1 MDTIYFLIDGENIDA
16 TLGVNILKRF
26 PRGEE
31 RPRWDR
37 VLHYNPWQ
45 PQRDYPQSAG
55 AALAHHDP
63 ESIAHISEDDS
74 ASVPPSHVT
83 PAIFNHSFHRDASPT
98 QSNSNS
104 TVVSPPSSAEIVA
117 ELMSEEQTNADPRSS
132 AQGLFFLNASQRVA
146 TSFVQALLAIGW
158 QPILLTSQ
166 DPELK
171 IVDIGIQK
179 TIEAIVQDKPGAKVV
194 IASHDVDYLPQIE
207 MLLDAGHE
215 VAVLCFREYLSLSLA
230 ELEDRGLKIIDLEYD
245 VNAFTI
251 PLSRVTTIDIADFNP
266 HEFI

>member
-31 RPRWDR
+31 RPAGIAYCITTRGSPSATIR
-37 VLHYNPWQ
+37 NQQELHLHIMIPK
-45 PQRDYPQSAG
+45 
-55 AALAHHDP
+55 AL
-63 ESIAHISEDDS
+63 HISAKMIPRRYPLTRNTS
-74 ASVPPSHVT
+74 NLQSQLSSRC
-83 PAIFNHSFHRDASPT
+83 FPT